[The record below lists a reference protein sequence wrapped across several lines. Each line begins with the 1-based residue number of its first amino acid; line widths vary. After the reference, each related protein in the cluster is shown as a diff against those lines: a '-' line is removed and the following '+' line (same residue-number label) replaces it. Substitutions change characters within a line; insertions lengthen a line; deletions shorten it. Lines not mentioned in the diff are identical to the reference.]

1 MTANSMTMH
10 DIEMYASAGI
20 KLNNLVPVLD
30 IIKTEIKSELES
42 PFGVNDERLEK
53 LVLLHKSLLLC
64 YTGEAKKATLESIH
78 LFITSSGVKYDALN
92 KIMKLHEAIMI
103 ANS

>member
-10 DIEMYASAGI
+10 DVEMYAAAGI
-20 KLNNLVPVLD
+20 KLNNLGPVLD
-30 IIKTEIKSELES
+30 IIKTEIKGELES

-53 LVLLHKSLLLC
+53 LILLHKAVMLC
-64 YTGEAKKATLESIH
+64 YTGEAKKATLEGIH

-92 KIMKLHEAIMI
+92 RIMKLHEAIMI